1 MSYSNLETRL
11 IGRQE
16 NGLPLEGGFPYLKF
30 AWDVVLSGEGIGSS
44 PPLVAKTCE
53 LPRWS
58 TDTQI
63 INVYNHKTIVQTK
76 FNYEPITISF
86 YDQCNKVA
94 DSVIWKFVHGQFD
107 CTDGSKKANFEP
119 IEVKIT
125 QKSLGGGP
133 TTDKIYTLKNA
144 FITDAQH
151 DTLDYATSD
160 VVLWTVTI
168 RYENMESEF
177 CDGQAQDVTTG
188 VAVAKPTPPPVPTK
202 PVNPAVVKPADKPVN
217 GWVQNGGG
225 SANDSDPTSAAY
237 GIPRGRAGLHKLPGD
252 VGYDPKVNPVKP
264 GSLRSRL
271 TQALPPN
278 PRPPAPAPEPFA
290 ARLFSASSSTTPQF
304 VNTVTIPLD
313 SNTAQPSLY
322 DASTGTVSPATDS
335 TFPTRTEASK
345 QSNFLSRL
353 ENMPDFKSSTTEW
366 QTAFK
371 NNFNPAS
378 DSPKDLQIAVKQAQL
393 EANTSTQRYAP
404 EVRVVDR
411 EVIYNTA
418 LNQQKE
424 AIGPAV
430 VNGYAPVNANDTKS
444 NTLSSQQAARQQ
456 SYQANNPL
464 KGNSTVW

>member
-1 MSYSNLETRL
+1 MSYSNLATRL

-125 QKSLGGGP
+125 QKTLGGGGP
-133 TTDKIYTLKNA
+133 DKIYTLKNA

-151 DTLDYATSD
+151 DTLDYSTSD

-188 VAVAKPTPPPVPTK
+188 VAVAKPTPPPVLTK
-202 PVNPAVVKPADKPVN
+202 PVDPTVVKPAKPVN

-225 SANDSDPTSAAY
+225 SANDGDPTSAAF

-252 VGYDPKVNPVKP
+252 VGYNPNINPIKP

-278 PRPPAPAPEPFA
+278 PRPPAPGPEPFS
-290 ARLFSASSSTTPQF
+290 ARLFSASSVTTPQF
-304 VNTVTIPLD
+304 VDTVTIPLD
-313 SNTAQPSLY
+313 NNTAQPSLY

-335 TFPTRTEASK
+335 TFPTRDEASK
-345 QSNFLSRL
+345 QTDFLSRL
-353 ENMPDFKSSTTEW
+353 ENMPDFKSSTVEW

-378 DSPKDLQIAVKQAQL
+378 NSPKDLQIAVKQAQL

-430 VNGYAPVNANDTKS
+430 VNGYAPVNANDTRS

-456 SYQANNPL
+456 SYQTNNPL

>member
-1 MSYSNLETRL
+1 
-11 IGRQE
+11 
-16 NGLPLEGGFPYLKF
+16 
-30 AWDVVLSGEGIGSS
+30 VL
-44 PPLVAKTCE
+44 
-53 LPRWS
+53 
-58 TDTQI
+58 
-63 INVYNHKTIVQTK
+63 
-76 FNYEPITISF
+76 
-86 YDQCNKVA
+86 
-94 DSVIWKFVHGQFD
+94 
-107 CTDGSKKANFEP
+107 
-119 IEVKIT
+119 
-125 QKSLGGGP
+125 
-133 TTDKIYTLKNA
+133 
-144 FITDAQH
+144 
-151 DTLDYATSD
+151 
-160 VVLWTVTI
+160 
-168 RYENMESEF
+168 
-177 CDGQAQDVTTG
+177 
-188 VAVAKPTPPPVPTK
+188 TK
-202 PVNPAVVKPADKPVN
+202 PVDPTVVKPDKPVN

-225 SANDSDPTSAAY
+225 SANNGDPTSAAY
-237 GIPRGRAGLHKLPGD
+237 GIPRGRAGLQKLPGD
-252 VGYDPKVNPVKP
+252 VGYNPNINPVRP

-278 PRPPAPAPEPFA
+278 PRPPAPAPEPFS

-304 VNTVTIPLD
+304 VDTVTIPLD
-313 SNTAQPSLY
+313 NNTAQPSLY
-322 DASTGTVSPATDS
+322 DASTGTVSPATGG
-335 TFPTRTEASK
+335 TFPTRAEASK
-345 QSNFLSRL
+345 QTDFLSRL
-353 ENMPDFKSSTTEW
+353 ENMPDFKSSTVEW